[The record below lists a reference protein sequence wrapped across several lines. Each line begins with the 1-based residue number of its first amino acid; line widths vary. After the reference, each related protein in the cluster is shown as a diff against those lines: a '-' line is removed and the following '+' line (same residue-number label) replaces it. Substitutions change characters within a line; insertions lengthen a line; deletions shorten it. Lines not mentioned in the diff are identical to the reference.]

1 MESIYS
7 QAQWK
12 WAADKYREG
21 YTVLQL
27 AAFLCCHRQTVTNHL
42 RQMLAM
48 PRNVNLPDLAECAE
62 EFRRLDQGVDNP

>member
-1 MESIYS
+1 MSGIYS
-7 QAQWK
+7 QAQWG

-27 AAFLCCHRQTVTNHL
+27 AAFLHCHRQTVTNHL

-48 PRNVNLPDLAECAE
+48 PRNANLPDLTEYVE
-62 EFRRLDQGVDNP
+62 EFRQLEQGENP